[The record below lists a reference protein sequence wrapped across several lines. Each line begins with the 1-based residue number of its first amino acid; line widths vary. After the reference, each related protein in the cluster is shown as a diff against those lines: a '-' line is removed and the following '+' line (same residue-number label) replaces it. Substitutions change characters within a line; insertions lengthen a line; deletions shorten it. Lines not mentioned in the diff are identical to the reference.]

1 MTEATNNIIV
11 QARGVE
17 KHYGMGE
24 SLVKALN
31 GIDLDIY
38 AGEYLSIMGPSG
50 SGKSTFFN
58 MVGGLDLPT
67 VGKVTID
74 GYDLKQL
81 SQSQL
86 AWLRCNRI
94 GYIFQSF
101 NLITVMTALENVTLP
116 MLLKGL
122 TEEEANEQ
130 GMEILKKV
138 GLDHRWDHKPGEL
151 SGGQQQRVA
160 IGRALANNPKI
171 ILADE
176 PTGNLDLKTGEEIIH
191 ILKTLSE
198 ENQTTVIT
206 ATHDMKMLNI
216 STRVVWILDGK
227 IEKIKRRDEL
237 DIRIGSMI

>member
-1 MTEATNNIIV
+1 MSTNEEIIIKA
-11 QARGVE
+11 QGVE
-17 KHYGMGE
+17 KHYGSGE
-24 SLVKALN
+24 SIVKALN

-38 AGEYLSIMGPSG
+38 RGEYLSIMGPSG

-58 MVGGLDLPT
+58 MVGGLDLPS

-74 GYDLKQL
+74 GYNLSDL

-101 NLITVMTALENVTLP
+101 NLVTVMTALENVTLP
-116 MLLKGL
+116 MFLKGL
-122 TEEEANEQ
+122 DKEEAETL

-138 GLDHRWDHKPGEL
+138 GLEERWDHKPNEL

-160 IGRALANNPKI
+160 IARALANSPKI

-176 PTGNLDLKTGEEIIH
+176 PTGNLDLKTGEEVIH

-198 ENQTTVIT
+198 ENNTTVIT

-227 IEKIKRRDEL
+227 IDKVKRRE
-237 DIRIGSMI
+237 DIEINIGGMH

>member
-1 MTEATNNIIV
+1 MSTNDEIII

-17 KHYGMGE
+17 KHYGAGN

-38 AGEYLSIMGPSG
+38 RGEYLSIMGPSG

-58 MVGGLDLPT
+58 MVGGLDLPS
-67 VGKVTID
+67 VGEVTID
-74 GYDLKQL
+74 GYNLLDL

-101 NLITVMTALENVTLP
+101 NLVTVMTALENVTLP
-116 MLLKGL
+116 MFLKGL
-122 TEEEANEQ
+122 DEEEANTL

-138 GLDHRWDHKPGEL
+138 GLGDRWDHKPHEL

-160 IGRALANNPKI
+160 IARALANSPKI

-176 PTGNLDLKTGEEIIH
+176 PTGNLDLKTGEEVIH

-216 STRVVWILDGK
+216 SSRVVWILDGK

-237 DIRIGSMI
+237 EINIGGMH

>member
-1 MTEATNNIIV
+1 MPVSDEIII

-17 KHYGMGE
+17 KHYGVGE
-24 SLVKALN
+24 AQVKALN

-38 AGEYLSIMGPSG
+38 SGEYISIMGPSG

-58 MVGGLDLPT
+58 MVGGLDLPS
-67 VGKVTID
+67 VGSVKID
-74 GYDLKQL
+74 GYDILKL

-101 NLITVMTALENVTLP
+101 NLVTVMTALENVTLP
-116 MLLKGL
+116 MFLKGL
-122 TEEEANEQ
+122 DEEEANTL

-138 GLDHRWDHKPGEL
+138 GLGDRWDHKPNEL

-160 IGRALANNPKI
+160 IARALANSPKI

-176 PTGNLDLKTGEEIIH
+176 PTGNLDLKTGEEVIQ
-191 ILKTLSE
+191 ILKNLSE
-198 ENQTTVIT
+198 ENNTTVIT

-227 IEKIKRRDEL
+227 IEKIRRRDEL
-237 DIRIGSMI
+237 EINIGGMH

>member
-1 MTEATNNIIV
+1 MSANEEIIIKA
-11 QARGVE
+11 QGVE
-17 KHYGMGE
+17 KHYGSGE
-24 SLVKALN
+24 SIVKALN

-38 AGEYLSIMGPSG
+38 RGEYLSIMGPSG

-58 MVGGLDLPT
+58 MVGGLDLPS

-74 GYDLKQL
+74 GYNLSDL

-101 NLITVMTALENVTLP
+101 NLVTVMTALENVTLP
-116 MLLKGL
+116 MFLKGL
-122 TEEEANEQ
+122 DQEEAETL

-138 GLDHRWDHKPGEL
+138 GLEERWDHKPNEL

-160 IGRALANNPKI
+160 IARALANSPKI

-176 PTGNLDLKTGEEIIH
+176 PTGNLDLKTGEEVIH

-198 ENQTTVIT
+198 ENNTTVIT

-227 IEKIKRRDEL
+227 IDKVKRRDEL
-237 DIRIGSMI
+237 EINIGGMH